1 MARVRSEGRPGKGLR
16 GKLAALSAVT
26 LGLATLAA
34 GAELPDRHPPPN
46 VVLILA
52 DDLGFSD
59 LGCYGSEIETPN
71 LDRLAAGGLRLSQ
84 FYNCGRCWP
93 TRASILTGL
102 YPHQARMAMNYGD
115 QAPPAYSG
123 RIPAAFRMIPEVL
136 KPLGYR
142 CYHSGKWHLDHGPGP
157 NATWPRSRGFDRSYF
172 LAGYD
177 NYFSPTVVWDDD
189 RKIERPGAGYY
200 VTDALSDRAVD
211 FLRDHARESADRPFF
226 LYLAYTAPH
235 FPR

>member
-1 MARVRSEGRPGKGLR
+1 MFSPPLKAAKPDPQDRIGALERRFPNLSGLQIPVTMARVRSEGRPGKGLR

-115 QAPPAYSG
+115 Q
-123 RIPAAFRMIPEVL
+123 
-136 KPLGYR
+136 
-142 CYHSGKWHLDHGPGP
+142 
-157 NATWPRSRGFDRSYF
+157 
-172 LAGYD
+172 
-177 NYFSPTVVWDDD
+177 
-189 RKIERPGAGYY
+189 
-200 VTDALSDRAVD
+200 
-211 FLRDHARESADRPFF
+211 
-226 LYLAYTAPH
+226 
-235 FPR
+235 